1 MKGFK
6 TMKKN
11 SKKLWILFKTLFVLS
26 SCAFGGGFVII
37 SLMKK
42 KFVEELKWM
51 SEEEMMDVTAI
62 TQSSPGPILVNAS
75 VIIGYKTAGIV
86 GSLVGVL
93 AAILPPMIV
102 ISVISFFYDQFRAN
116 RYIAVALQ
124 VMRAGVAA
132 VIFDV
137 VITLALG
144 ICKTKRFLYIFMMIA
159 AFIATC
165 FFNINAIIIIFICL
179 GIGLFDLYFSLKKK
193 KSKEDNQ
200 NAAI

>member
-1 MKGFK
+1 ME
-6 TMKKN
+6 KK
-11 SKKLWILFKTLFVLS
+11 SHKLWILFKTLFTLS

-51 SEEEMMDVTAI
+51 TEDEMMDVTAI

-75 VIIGYKTAGIV
+75 VIIGYKVAGII
-86 GSLVGVL
+86 GALVGVL
-93 AAILPPMIV
+93 GAILPPMIV
-102 ISVISFFYDQFRAN
+102 ISVISFFYDQFRTN
-116 RYIAVALQ
+116 KYVAVALQ

-137 VITLALG
+137 VINLASNV
-144 ICKTKRFLYIFMMIA
+144 CKTKRILYIIMMIA

-165 FFNINAIIIIFICL
+165 FFDISAMIIIFICL
-179 GIGLFDLYFSLKKK
+179 GIGLLDLYFSLKKK
-193 KSKEDNQ
+193 KAREGKN
-200 NAAI
+200 NATA